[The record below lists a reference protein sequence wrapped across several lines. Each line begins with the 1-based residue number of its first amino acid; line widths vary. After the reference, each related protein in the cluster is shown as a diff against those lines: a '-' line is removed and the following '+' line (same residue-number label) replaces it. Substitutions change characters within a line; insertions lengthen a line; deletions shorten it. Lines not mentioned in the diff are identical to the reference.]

1 MNNYVI
7 TIGRQVGSG
16 GSVLGKAI
24 AEYFNFSYID
34 KELLKEAAE
43 ELHISEEDLEHL
55 DEKEF
60 RAGRSLFQ
68 SGVYTL
74 PYMTDAWNV
83 PTGANIYQIE
93 SELIR
98 QAAEEG
104 PCVIV
109 GRCGSDLFRGYKKH
123 VSFFLH
129 ADEDERLERL
139 EKDLDF
145 PHEKSIKMIEKADK
159 ARARYYNTYT
169 GRKWLDLT
177 GYDLC
182 IDTGKLDDE
191 KVKEIAI
198 NYICTRFPELK
209 NRL

>member
-24 AEYFNFSYID
+24 AEYFGFSYID
-34 KELLKEAAE
+34 KELLKKAAE
-43 ELHISEEDLEHL
+43 ELHISEDDIENL
-55 DEKEF
+55 DEQEF

-68 SGVYTL
+68 SSVYNL
-74 PYMTDAWNV
+74 PYMTDAWIV
-83 PTGANIYQIE
+83 PTGANLYQIE

-98 QAAEEG
+98 QAADEG

-123 VSFFLH
+123 VSLFLH

-139 EKDLDF
+139 ENTLDF
-145 PHEKSIKMIEKADK
+145 SHEKSLKMIEKADK

-182 IDTGKLDDE
+182 IDTGKLTDE
-191 KVKEIAI
+191 QVKEVAV